1 MANAEIK
8 RRTIE
13 LYDSLPQEAEERKK
27 RIDVRDQVIELNYLF
42 FGYLA
47 SHTYI
52 NNPYITYEDKFQSAL
67 LHFCECWWWYK
78 YAAKYRT
85 DLSFATFFKPRISEM
100 MDRELTEVKYSIY
113 RPLKMEVGEQLGK
126 HWSKVKYEDLSD
138 PRVHL
143 PADKMNSLKAIFGTL
158 YFADLQDYEPF
169 FSSESDNY
177 SEFDNMSDKYN
188 SIEELLLHEMVEQ
201 ETKLSD
207 SDLLKMSEIYGI
219 DYYTLKDKLPVAEK
233 MLYKRL
239 HDSLDLKGI

>member
-1 MANAEIK
+1 MTNAEIK

-27 RIDVRDQVIELNYLF
+27 RTDVRDQVIELNYLF